1 MSDTSGKSPASTSAG
16 PAKPL
21 KIVIGADTFSPNVNG
36 SARFSQRLAS
46 GMAARGHDV
55 HVVAPAASR
64 KHGTWVE
71 EYDGQDITVHRLRSF
86 RWYPH
91 DWLRW
96 SEPWFINKNSDRI
109 LAEVDPDVVHFQS
122 HIIVGRGL
130 SIAARKRGG
139 VRIIGTNH
147 FMPENLLEFTLL
159 PKSWQEKAV
168 GMAWRAAKRTFGR
181 ADVVTTPTQSAA
193 EFLEKYTGLDGV
205 LAISCGIDALNYTPD
220 FTPRTENRILFVG
233 RVTGEKQIDVLIKA
247 ISLMPADLDVKLDI
261 VGGGDLLQ
269 KLEHQAKAIGVSDR
283 VHFTGYVTE
292 EELRA
297 SYTRA
302 TVFAMPSIAELQSI
316 ATMEAMASGLPVVA
330 ANAMAL
336 PHLVKDGQNGFL
348 FEPGDAQQLAD
359 KLEYLLRLPQD
370 ELDAFKRAS
379 LKYIE
384 AHDLQRT
391 IRTFEQ
397 LYRGASEVDV
407 AAIDAELAAEAL
419 EAHDAAAV
427 SGAVDA
433 DGVTLLEPEVGRAGL
448 EPATDGL

>member
-1 MSDTSGKSPASTSAG
+1 LSDSSGLAPASTPAG
-16 PAKPL
+16 PVKPL

-46 GMAARGHDV
+46 GMAARGHEV

-64 KHGTWVE
+64 KHGTWTE

-109 LAEVDPDVVHFQS
+109 LKEVDPDVVHFQS

-205 LAISCGIDALNYTPD
+205 LAISCGIDAENYTPD

-247 ISLMPADLDVKLDI
+247 VSLMPADLDVKLDI
-261 VGGGDLLQ
+261 VGGGDLL
-269 KLEHQAKAIGVSDR
+269 KTLEHQAKSLGIADR

-302 TVFAMPSIAELQSI
+302 TIFGMPSIAELQSI

-359 KLEYLLRLPQD
+359 KLEYLLRLPQ
-370 ELDAFKRAS
+370 EQLDTFKNAS

-391 IRTFEQ
+391 IRTFERI
-397 LYRGASEVDV
+397 YRGASDVDV

-419 EAHDAAAV
+419 AAHEALTARHTDQADAAH
-427 SGAVDA
+427 S
-433 DGVTLLEPEVGRAGL
+433 
-448 EPATDGL
+448 

>member
-1 MSDTSGKSPASTSAG
+1 V
-16 PAKPL
+16 KPL

-46 GMAARGHDV
+46 GMAARGHEV

-64 KHGTWVE
+64 KHGTWIE
-71 EYDGQDITVHRLRSF
+71 EYDGQDITVHRLRSY

-96 SEPWFINKNSDRI
+96 AEPWFINKNSDRI
-109 LAEVDPDVVHFQS
+109 LEQVDPDVVHFQS

-130 SIAARKRGG
+130 SIAAQKRGG

-205 LAISCGIDALNYTPD
+205 LAISCGIDAENYTPD

-247 ISLMPADLDVKLDI
+247 VSLMPADLDVKLDI
-261 VGGGDLLQ
+261 VGGGDLL
-269 KLEHQAKAIGVSDR
+269 KTLEHQAKSLGIADR
-283 VHFTGYVTE
+283 VHLTGYVTE

-302 TVFAMPSIAELQSI
+302 TIFGMPSIAELQSI

-336 PHLVKDGQNGFL
+336 PHLVRDGENGFL

-359 KLEYLLRLPQD
+359 KLEFLLRLPQ
-370 ELDAFKRAS
+370 EQLNTFKNAS
-379 LKYIE
+379 LKFIE

-391 IRTFEQ
+391 ILTFERI
-397 LYRGASEVDV
+397 YRGASDVDV
-407 AAIDAELAAEAL
+407 AAIDAQLAAEASAAH
-419 EAHDAAAV
+419 EAHTAHHADQADAAH
-427 SGAVDA
+427 
-433 DGVTLLEPEVGRAGL
+433 T
-448 EPATDGL
+448 